1 MLVRFFVNVQS
12 NALTFD
18 DNWDNGQHQRRSTC
32 RPHYRWRNHWTC
44 TTKTMTSAHRRSDDV
59 WRPSDVK
66 NATES
71 DATVCHSFSM
81 RSVAST
87 QNAQHWESDRQKER
101 EINSPIQPCAQTIKH
116 SMPALKQTG
125 QSYSPGGSSVQPH
138 PTRHNIVDFDTR
150 VFLLRL
156 TINCKKTSSSST
168 FILGSVFSN
177 HVAVYRDYR

>member
-1 MLVRFFVNVQS
+1 MCKVTHWPLTTIETMANI
-12 NALTFD
+12 NAGPRADPIIDDVITERAPQKRWHQHIGEAMTFD
-18 DNWDNGQHQRRSTC
+18 VRPMSKMRLSQTLLSVIRSACGQLLQHKM
-32 RPHYRWRNHWTC
+32 HN
-44 TTKTMTSAHRRSDDV
+44 
-59 WRPSDVK
+59 
-66 NATES
+66 TES
-71 DATVCHSFSM
+71 QTDK
-81 RSVAST
+81 R
-87 QNAQHWESDRQKER
+87 R

-125 QSYSPGGSSVQPH
+125 QSYSPGGYSVQLH

-168 FILGSVFSN
+168 FSLGSVFSN